1 MRVHGGLE
9 RPEMEWPHSLL
20 GRERPFRKNKDRF
33 SFLQRVLDLL
43 LLPQAG
49 LWVAAVKGKMAE
61 LAKECADER
70 HVANFALGDE
80 MVVHAESG
88 HQDEHI
94 GIAGVVGD
102 EHTRVAGWPDA
113 RARRTCTRQPASAR
127 YTRSAD
133 EVMPAAARG

>member
-1 MRVHGGLE
+1 MRVI
-9 RPEMEWPHSLL
+9 
-20 GRERPFRKNKDRF
+20 
-33 SFLQRVLDLL
+33 
-43 LLPQAG
+43 
-49 LWVAAVKGKMAE
+49 AVKGKMAE

-102 EHTRVAGWPDA
+102 EHTRVAAGKMLAPA
-113 RARRTCTRQPASAR
+113 HLHPAAGQREIHAKRRRGNASSCATARRQIHSDPARHDPHGEKNQRVDS
-127 YTRSAD
+127 
-133 EVMPAAARG
+133 